1 MEVTSSGQGQAC
13 ATAFSV
19 PVSGSVTIESP
30 VGKDLQL
37 IKGILSV
44 LGRGSTDS
52 RAFKELLAVY

>member
-1 MEVTSSGQGQAC
+1 MEVTSSGQGQTC

-44 LGRGSTDS
+44 LGSGSTDS

>member
-1 MEVTSSGQGQAC
+1 MTSSGQGQAC
-13 ATAFSV
+13 AKAFSV
-19 PVSGSVTIESP
+19 LVSRSVTIESP